1 MTKYLKI
8 LHFGAHIAFN
18 ATTFVYLN
26 TSLDEQFRS
35 KSMKNVFSIV
45 GKVKIGTNY
54 HQKDRGILLH
64 NKKIYKKR
72 KICLYFHFWVIM
84 CNIIDRRGNICNNMA
99 WRGEK
104 KLMRACDANLI
115 INLAWPND
123 QHRAFK
129 PWRALT

>member
-54 HQKDRGILLH
+54 HQNDRGILLH
-64 NKKIYKKR
+64 NKKIYKNGKYVYTFILSNYVQYNRSTR
-72 KICLYFHFWVIM
+72 KYL
-84 CNIIDRRGNICNNMA
+84 
-99 WRGEK
+99 
-104 KLMRACDANLI
+104 
-115 INLAWPND
+115 
-123 QHRAFK
+123 
-129 PWRALT
+129 